1 MSING
6 FTAFE
11 LTRAMDIL
19 APRKKIGVD
28 ILAPTS

>member
-1 MSING
+1 MSFG
-6 FTAFE
+6 RSE
-11 LTRAMDIL
+11 QSRGAMDIL